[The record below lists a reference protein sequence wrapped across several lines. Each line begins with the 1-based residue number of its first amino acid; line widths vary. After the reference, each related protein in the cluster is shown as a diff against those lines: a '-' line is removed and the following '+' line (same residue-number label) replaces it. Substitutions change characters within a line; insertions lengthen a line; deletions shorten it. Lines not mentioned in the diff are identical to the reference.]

1 MSLSPVLF
9 IILLSCFKATGLK
22 AICGSPYPDGMFV
35 IVVLL
40 LRQDCLAWSKAC
52 SIDQASFGLTVS
64 HHYAQLLFL
73 LNFFELFNFMF
84 CLHEGLCTTCLPGA

>member
-9 IILLSCFKATGLK
+9 IILLRCFKATGLK
-22 AICGSPYPDGMFV
+22 AICDSPYPDGIF
-35 IVVLL
+35 VLL
-40 LRQDCLAWSKAC
+40 LRQDRLARSEAC
-52 SIDQASFGLTVS
+52 SIDQASFGLAVS
-64 HHYAQLLFL
+64 HHHAQLLFL